1 MKAQFK
7 FLSGARAGQVE
18 TFEKA
23 YLGLGRHPL
32 SDVRFDTERD
42 LDVSARHAA
51 VLKRPEGYVLQD
63 LGSKNGTYVNGERLG
78 GDRLLADGDVI
89 GFGAKGPALEF
100 HLLLDATMDRSTAGA
115 EALAARVSQPR
126 QSFPAVPPPS
136 APAPPKARSSTAV
149 RIAAEV
155 ARQTRQLRTTTKI
168 LMGTLA
174 GVVVLA
180 GFVLWKGAQDRQ
192 HELQRIQAW
201 ADSVAAAARSR
212 EQEFQNQVE
221 GLKAAYTQSLAEVE
235 RLRGELK
242 RGGDPATVLRLRRE
256 LEAVGVRQ
264 QGILGAAS
272 VDYRAISTGN
282 ENAVAIVVVD
292 RGNRDIVSGTAF
304 TVDSQATFV
313 TNKHVLVGED
323 GDKTPL
329 RIVVKFSGSSQWFRG
344 RLIGVAD
351 SADIGVFKVDGLKG
365 GSPRVEGIERDPHT
379 LQRGD
384 PVAIIGYPLGM
395 DLPMPG
401 QGTDVV
407 AEPSLTVGT
416 ASKVLSNVIQVDG
429 YGAPG
434 SSGSPIFDRN
444 GHVVAVLYGGVTESN
459 GKIILAVPV
468 TAVVD
473 YLVKLGITVR

>member
-1 MKAQFK
+1 VKAQFK

-18 TFEKA
+18 AFEKA

-63 LGSKNGTYVNGERLG
+63 LGSKNGTYVNGERLA
-78 GDRLLADGDVI
+78 GDRVLADGDVI

-100 HLLLDATMDRSTAGA
+100 HLLLDGTVDRSTAGA

-126 QSFPAVPPPS
+126 QSFPAAPPPV
-136 APAPPKARSSTAV
+136 KARTSTAV

-155 ARQTRQLRTTTKI
+155 ARQTRQLRATTKI

-192 HELQRIQAW
+192 HELQRIQTW

-212 EQEFQNQVE
+212 EKEFQNQVE

-235 RLRGELK
+235 RLRGELNQA
-242 RGGDPATVLRLRRE
+242 GSDPATVIRLRNE
-256 LEAVGVRQ
+256 LEAARVRQ
-264 QGILGAAS
+264 QGILGAAN
-272 VDYRAISTGN
+272 VDYRAISTAN
-282 ENAVAIVVVD
+282 ENAVGIVVVD
-292 RGNRDIVSGTAF
+292 RGNHDVVSGTAF
-304 TVDSQATFV
+304 SVDSQATFV

-323 GDKTPL
+323 GDKTPQQ
-329 RIVVKFSGSSQWFRG
+329 IVVKFSGSSQWFKARF
-344 RLIGVAD
+344 IGVAD
-351 SADIGVFKVDGLKG
+351 SADIGVFKIDGLKG

-401 QGTDVV
+401 QGNEAV

-416 ASKVLSNVIQVDG
+416 ASKVLNNVIQVDG

-468 TAVVD
+468 TAVVE
-473 YLVKLGITVR
+473 YLSKVGVAVR